1 MSENKNDKDKIEAIE
16 IEDINST
23 TDDKSPN
30 PITDEKDVDAK
41 EKKEQEDTNKEETD
55 SKENELDKDIEII
68 DYTDNTVESIDFESD
83 DIDLEKLGGVKSPA
97 DKKKSVLREIWSYV
111 SIICGALIVAYLIN
125 TFILIN
131 AVVPTSSME
140 NTIMAKSRILG
151 NRMSYIFSDPE
162 RGDIVVFRYPLNESQ
177 NYVKRVIGLPGEI
190 VKIEEGFIYIYNKDG
205 ELVEGPL
212 DEPYLKEEWTS
223 YNSGYEFH
231 IPEDSYLM
239 MGDNRNRSWDARRWY
254 DELLARGEDTD
265 IAFVK
270 KDKIIGKVYFVY
282 WYKGLNFDWVDGQ
295 DVNY

>member
-30 PITDEKDVDAK
+30 PITDEKDADAK
-41 EKKEQEDTNKEETD
+41 EKKEQEDTNKEKTD

-140 NTIMAKSRILG
+140 NTIMTGDRIFGYRLAYG
-151 NRMSYIFSDPE
+151 LNMDVFGHEISKKWKDPE
-162 RGDIVVFRYPLNESQ
+162 RFDIVIFKYPDDESQ
-177 NYVKRVIGLPGEI
+177 LFIKRIIGLPGDKVEI
-190 VKIEEGFIYIYNKDG
+190 KDG
-205 ELVEGPL
+205 KVYINDSETPL
-212 DEPYLKEEWTS
+212 DDSFVSETPLGSFGPYEV
-223 YNSGYEFH
+223 
-231 IPEDSYLM
+231 PENCYFM
-239 MGDNRNRSWDARRWY
+239 MGDNRNSSLDSRYWKNTYVA
-254 DELLARGEDTD
+254 
-265 IAFVK
+265 
-270 KDKIIGKVYFVY
+270 KDKILAKVIFRYYDGFNGKIDFS
-282 WYKGLNFDWVDGQ
+282 LIH
-295 DVNY
+295 

>member
-30 PITDEKDVDAK
+30 PITDEKDADAK
-41 EKKEQEDTNKEETD
+41 EKKEQEDTNKEKTD

-140 NTIMAKSRILG
+140 NTIMAKA
-151 NRMSYIFSDPE
+151 
-162 RGDIVVFRYPLNESQ
+162 
-177 NYVKRVIGLPGEI
+177 
-190 VKIEEGFIYIYNKDG
+190 
-205 ELVEGPL
+205 
-212 DEPYLKEEWTS
+212 
-223 YNSGYEFH
+223 EF
-231 IPEDSYLM
+231 
-239 MGDNRNRSWDARRWY
+239 
-254 DELLARGEDTD
+254 
-265 IAFVK
+265 
-270 KDKIIGKVYFVY
+270 
-282 WYKGLNFDWVDGQ
+282 
-295 DVNY
+295 